1 MNGLIGKKI
10 GMTQVY
16 DANGTHVP
24 VTVISVGPCVV
35 VQRKTKAGEGY
46 DAVQLGL
53 GEQKESR
60 VGKAALGHVKKA
72 GAKPQRELREIRVP
86 LDSALKAGDVV
97 TASVFKDIK
106 YVDVS
111 GVTKGRGFQGVMKRH
126 NMQGGPDAHGSGFHR
141 KIGSIGMR
149 EHPGRILKGKRMP
162 GQMGA
167 VSCTT
172 QNLRVVAVREED
184 NCILVEGAVPGPN
197 GRTVVVNKS
206 IKKA

>member
-16 DANGTHVP
+16 DASGTHVP

-35 VQRKTKAGEGY
+35 VQRKTKVGDGY

-60 VGKAALGHVKKA
+60 LSKAELGHVKKA
-72 GAKPQRELREIRVP
+72 GAKAQRELREIRVAE
-86 LDSALKAGDVV
+86 DSALKAGDVV

-106 YVDVS
+106 YVDIS
-111 GVTKGRGFQGVMKRH
+111 GITKGRGFQGVMKRH

-167 VSCTT
+167 VACTT

>member
-1 MNGLIGKKI
+1 MDLLALHFDTEYQQIAI
-10 GMTQVY
+10 AVPIIDRAVALTQRH
-16 DANGTHVP
+16 AL
-24 VTVISVGPCVV
+24 
-35 VQRKTKAGEGY
+35 RGY

-60 VGKAALGHVKKA
+60 LSKAELGHVKKA
-72 GAKPQRELREIRVP
+72 GAKAQRELREIRVAE
-86 LDSALKAGDVV
+86 DSALKAGDVV

-106 YVDVS
+106 YVDIS
-111 GVTKGRGFQGVMKRH
+111 GITKGRGFQGVMKRH

-167 VSCTT
+167 VACTT

>member
-16 DANGTHVP
+16 DASGTHVP

-60 VGKAALGHVKKA
+60 LSKAALGHVKKA
-72 GAKPQRELREIRVP
+72 GAKAQRELREIRVSE
-86 LDSALKAGDVV
+86 DSALKAGDVV
-97 TASVFKDIK
+97 TAAVFKDIK

-162 GQMGA
+162 GQMGNVNRKA
-167 VSCTT
+167 R
-172 QNLRVVAVREED
+172 NLTVVQVRGED
-184 NCILVEGAVPGPN
+184 NLLLVAGSVQGPK
-197 GRTVVVNKS
+197 GGVVMIRKAL
-206 IKKA
+206 KK